1 MKKVPLNLSQKK
13 LNFEAKTCLHKVDY
27 FGRNCW
33 AMFSKL
39 KQKSVPIVT
48 TRNEVCE
55 GYVFTPVC
63 HTVHGGSCM
72 AEGHAWWWGGGSCAW
87 QRVCMVGRGDMHGLA
102 EGHAWQGGVHGT
114 HAPPGRY
121 YEINGQ

>member
-1 MKKVPLNLSQKK
+1 MKKVPLNLSQKN

-72 AEGHAWWWGGGSCAW
+72 AEGHAWWWGGGQLCVAE
-87 QRVCMVGRGDMHGLA
+87 GMHGR
-102 EGHAWQGGVHGT
+102 ERGHAWVGGMHGREVCM
-114 HAPPGRY
+114 ARMPPPGRY